1 MNANT
6 ACRVIVLFIF
16 GLYLGLLENKATA
29 ADYPGLYSPTGQY
42 MGEISDA
49 PWRSDSISNPIG
61 RYGSRLS
68 PDSIHNPLGQFGNEY
83 SSESPYYIGR
93 QGSLEK
99 PENRRL
105 RSRLRRELRREQ
117 DWLE

>member
-1 MNANT
+1 MNILRALMFFV
-6 ACRVIVLFIF
+6 AGWLVGIVT
-16 GLYLGLLENKATA
+16 ERAMA

-42 MGEISDA
+42 MGELSDA
-49 PWRSDSISNPIG
+49 PWRGDSISNPIG

-68 PDSIHNPLGQFGNEY
+68 PDSLHNPLGRFGSEY

-93 QGSLEK
+93 PGSLER
-99 PENRRL
+99 PENKRL
-105 RSRLRRELRREQ
+105 LRQLRRELWIEE